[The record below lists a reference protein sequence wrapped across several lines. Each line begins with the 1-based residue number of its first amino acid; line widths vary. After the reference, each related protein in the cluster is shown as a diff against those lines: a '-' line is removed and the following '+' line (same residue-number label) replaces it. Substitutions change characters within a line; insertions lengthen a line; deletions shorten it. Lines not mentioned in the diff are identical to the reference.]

1 MEYLKPNMI
10 YTEDC
15 RIGMTKIRSS
25 SVDLLVTEPV
35 YQTDPL
41 ERTLSSIRFQ
51 KHSQN
56 RYGFIPKK
64 NYQDFSVKWL
74 NQAKRAMSY
83 TACGFIFCHWRNLR
97 FLLNAINITGFR
109 LVNHIIW
116 QHPVPNHGVS
126 SQKRFNPIHSHILY
140 ITKLS
145 LKEDKNRV
153 FNRIGEYSSSK
164 GKLYFEDV
172 WIASHQSRIDEI
184 DQSVGGYILEKCIRI
199 ASNEG
204 DLVLDP
210 FLASNHLLI
219 ACLRNKRKFMGFT
232 VSDKDYEMI
241 QNHTTL
247 ETLGWGLKN
256 G

>member
-1 MEYLKPNMI
+1 MGYLKPNMI

-15 RIGMTKIRSS
+15 RVGMAKIRSS

-35 YQTDPL
+35 YQAGPL
-41 ERTLSSIRFQ
+41 EGTLSSIRFQ
-51 KHSQN
+51 KHFQH
-56 RYGFIPKK
+56 RYGIIPNK
-64 NYQDFSVKWL
+64 NYQDFSVEWL
-74 NQAKRAMSY
+74 NQAKRAMSHI
-83 TACGFIFCHWRNLR
+83 ACGFIFCHWTNLR

-116 QHPVPNHGVS
+116 QHPTSNHDIGLKK
-126 SQKRFNPIHSHILY
+126 QFNPIHSHVLY

-145 LKEDKNRV
+145 LKEDRSRV
-153 FNRIGEYSSSK
+153 FNRISEYSSSK

-172 WIASHQSRIDEI
+172 WIPSYQSRSNENN
-184 DQSVGGYILEKCIRI
+184 QTVGYSILEKCIRI

-204 DLVLDP
+204 ALVLDP
-210 FLASNHLLI
+210 FLASNNLLT
-219 ACLRNKRKFMGFT
+219 ACSRNKRKFIGFT

-241 QNHTTL
+241 QNHKTL
-247 ETLGWGLKN
+247 ENLDSFLKN